1 MENILLGFTEVF
13 TPINLVALVVG
24 VALGLVVGA
33 LPGLSDSIAMAV
45 LIPITFGM
53 DPQIAMCLLTG
64 IYCSSCYGGSIPA
77 ILLKIPGTAPS
88 VVTAWDGYAMTQKGL
103 SGKALGISTSSSV
116 FGGIA
121 SSLVLLFLAPFLAQ
135 QALKFGPPEYFML
148 AVLGISSVIGM
159 ANKNVIRNVLAL
171 CLGLLISC
179 IGLSPLSGATRF
191 TFGNYNLLSGIP
203 LVPMLIGLFGVS
215 ATFDMIE
222 SIKESGVKAADVKS
236 EFKRIRCE
244 LPSREL
250 AKRLL
255 PTWLQGSIIG
265 NIIGIIPGAGMV
277 MAVYMAYDQ
286 AVRMNPKKE
295 FGTGIPEGIAAPESA
310 NNAVVASSMVPLLS
324 LGIPGNSTSALF
336 LGALA
341 IQGLRPGPT
350 LFNDTPDISYLILVA
365 FLVANIFMLP
375 MGVLFC
381 NVIASSVLN
390 LKREILSGF
399 VLILCV
405 TGAFATSNNI
415 FNIVI
420 ILVFGLIGY
429 LFNRLKLPQS
439 PLILGTILG
448 SMMETNFSKALVY
461 SDGSLSVFVTRPISL
476 VLVIA
481 SALFFLQPLLKKFLP
496 KSKSKIIQQM
506 NDVEEE

>member
-1 MENILLGFTEVF
+1 MDNILLGFSQVLMPENFLFLFIGVT
-13 TPINLVALVVG
+13 VG
-24 VALGLVVGA
+24 LIVGA

-53 DPQIAMCLLTG
+53 DPQISMCILTG

-88 VVTAWDGYAMTQKGL
+88 VVTAWDGYEMTKKGQSSL
-103 SGKALGISTSSSV
+103 ALGISTYSSV

-121 SSLVLLFLAPFLAQ
+121 SSFVLLFLAPFLAR

-148 AVLGISSVIGM
+148 AVLGLSSVVGM
-159 ANKNVIRNVLAL
+159 AGKNVMRNIMTL
-171 CLGLLISC
+171 CLGLLFAC
-179 IGLSPLSGATRF
+179 IGVSTLTGATRF
-191 TFGNYNLLSGIP
+191 TFGNINLLSGIP

-215 ATFDMIE
+215 ATFDLIE
-222 SIKESGVKAADVKS
+222 SIQTTDAAKNIKS

-244 LPSREL
+244 LL
-250 AKRLL
+250 KKDMMKQLL
-255 PTWLQGSIIG
+255 PLWIQGSILG

-286 AVRMNPKKE
+286 AKRMYPDKP

-350 LFNDTPDISYLILVA
+350 LFQNTPEIAYLIIVA
-365 FLVANIFMLP
+365 FLVANIIMLP
-375 MGVLFC
+375 MGIMFC
-381 NVIASSVLN
+381 NVIATSVLS

-405 TGAFATSNNI
+405 TGAFATSNSV

-420 ILVFGLIGY
+420 TVVFGIIGY
-429 LFNRLKLPQS
+429 LFSRFKLPQS
-439 PLILGTILG
+439 PLILGAILG
-448 SMMETNFSKALVY
+448 TMMESNFSKSLVY
-461 SDGSLSVFVTRPISL
+461 SDGSLSIFVTRPISL
-476 VLVIA
+476 GLVIM
-481 SALFFLQPLLKKFLP
+481 SLLFFLQPVFKQFRKKE
-496 KSKSKIIQQM
+496 KSSIIKKM
-506 NDVEEE
+506 IEVDED